1 VFEGVERHSSDLI
14 HILVYHLGPFVL
26 VAVLLYTAIFLM
38 TKLAKRSNKRGKR
51 KLPKVTGLNRAQRRE
66 ARATKKRQRHH

>member
-1 VFEGVERHSSDLI
+1 MERHSSDFV

-38 TKLAKRSNKRGKR
+38 TKLAKRSNRPGKR
-51 KLPKVTGLNRAQRRE
+51 KLPKAGGLNRQQRRE
-66 ARATKKRQRHH
+66 ARATNKRKRRH

>member
-1 VFEGVERHSSDLI
+1 MLEGVERHSSDLV

-38 TKLAKRSNKRGKR
+38 TRLAKRSNRPGKR
-51 KLPKVTGLNRAQRRE
+51 KGFKAGEVNRSQRRK
-66 ARATKKRQRHH
+66 AGTTNKRKHRH